1 MLDFEVD
8 QHIVACQDALARGR
22 GAPLSSCK
30 AKDATKA
37 LETERQWFQE
47 ARRTVCFLADGSQES
62 AVLALSQAM
71 AVRLD
76 GDVLPW
82 VESGLQELL
91 MSPEFLKTGLVK
103 VVDTSERP
111 VI

>member
-1 MLDFEVD
+1 
-8 QHIVACQDALARGR
+8 
-22 GAPLSSCK
+22 
-30 AKDATKA
+30 
-37 LETERQWFQE
+37 
-47 ARRTVCFLADGSQES
+47 
-62 AVLALSQAM
+62 M